1 MEEFGRNDLVVHMNQ
16 EHWRAIYKGEHRGCR
31 WTGRDKFGVKRV
43 EPLCGSERFLD
54 SLSRIPFAKNGN
66 PTTNVR
72 VTHYAICHSFIHC
85 SITGDVYNQ
94 SFLFKKE
101 KYLKQPGGRFEERVG
116 CSLSIRPLIVPI

>member
-1 MEEFGRNDLVVHMNQ
+1 MFPVAEGNLRHDLNSGMSVARGGVLVVEFGRNDLVVHMNQ

-31 WTGRDKFGVKRV
+31 WTGRDKF
-43 EPLCGSERFLD
+43 
-54 SLSRIPFAKNGN
+54 
-66 PTTNVR
+66 VR

-101 KYLKQPGGRFEERVG
+101 KYLKQPGGRFDERVWM
-116 CSLSIRPLIVPI
+116 